1 MNASPA
7 APEPNREA
15 AHWRTKLK
23 DGRARLAEAFFS
35 KRNAAANLRSHA
47 QLVDTV
53 LQEIWQGTGMP
64 PSFALVAVGGY
75 GRGLLFPHS
84 DVDLLLLLD
93 SPPSP
98 EVAPLLEHVIG
109 LFWDIGLEVG
119 HSVRTVAN
127 CLEESAKDVTVQ
139 TNLLEA
145 RLLCGNGALFGQ
157 LREALRAQMDSNAF
171 LQAKLLEQQQRHVRF
186 HDTAHNLEPNLKESP
201 GGLRDLQTVLWISEA
216 LQLGSCWQEL
226 VGESLITAQEARQI
240 QRHEQFLQNLRI
252 HLHYL
257 ARRREDRL
265 LFDYQAPLAERLG
278 LTGQKTRSASELLM
292 QRFYRTAKSVNL
304 MNEILLQNLR
314 ARASTAADISG
325 QSTRGRPPALPLGS
339 RFQARN
345 QLLDA
350 RDEDVFR
357 QHPDAIF
364 ECFHLLQTHTELK
377 GICAR
382 TLRALWRAVPL
393 IDATFRR
400 DPLNRERF
408 MAMFREPRGLTHTL
422 RRMNQYGVLGRYIPA
437 FGRIVGQMQHDL
449 FHVYTVDEHILMVV
463 RNLRRFAVPELSHEF
478 PLCSRLISAFERPE
492 VLYLAGLF
500 HDIAKGR
507 GGDHSRLGKSDARR
521 FSLQH
526 GLSQEDVELVSWL
539 VENHLDMSA
548 VAQKQDISDPDVIA
562 AFGVKARNQRHLT
575 ALYLLTVADI
585 RGTSPKVWN
594 AWKGRLL
601 ENLYHATCR
610 YLCGTATTVG
620 QLQQR
625 QIEALAMLRQN
636 AVAESAVQTLWAKFD
651 ESYFLRHEAQEI
663 AWHARILSWT
673 KDDGSPVVK
682 ARLAPSGEGLQV
694 MIYTPDR
701 EDLFARICGFFEQ
714 VHFNIVEAKIHST
727 REGHALDSF
736 VVLDEEQRATHY
748 RDLLNYIEYELTQ
761 QLRAAAPLAA
771 PLRGRVSRHL
781 KHFPITPQV
790 SIRPDDRGTYQVLSV
805 IAGDRPGLLSGMSR
819 VFLAHGIHLHTA
831 KINTL
836 GERAEDTFI
845 IAGNILENT
854 KAVVR
859 FEEDLLQAI
868 QA

>member
-1 MNASPA
+1 MNISPSA
-7 APEPNREA
+7 VERAGEA
-15 AHWRTKLK
+15 AHWRAELRE
-23 DGRARLAEAFFS
+23 GRARLAQAFLS
-35 KRNAAANLRSHA
+35 KPNAAANLRNHA
-47 QLVDTV
+47 QLVDRV
-53 LQEIWQGTGMP
+53 LRDIWQGSALP
-64 PSFALVAVGGY
+64 PSLALVAVGGY

-84 DVDLLLLLD
+84 DVDLLLLLE
-93 SPPSP
+93 S
-98 EVAPLLEHVIG
+98 APDPDVTSRLEHVIG

-119 HSVRTVAN
+119 HSVRTVAD
-127 CLEESAKDVTVQ
+127 CMEESAKDVTVQ

-145 RLLCGNGALFGQ
+145 RLLCGNAALFGR
-157 LREALRAQMDSNAF
+157 LRDALHGQMDSAAF

-201 GGLRDLQTVLWISEA
+201 GGLRDLQTVLWISQA
-216 LQLGSCWQEL
+216 LRLGAGWQEL

-240 QRHEQFLQNLRI
+240 QRHELFLQNLRI

-265 LFDYQAPLAERLG
+265 LFDYQAPLAEQLG
-278 LTGQKTRSASELLM
+278 LAGQKSRSASELLM
-292 QRFYRTAKSVNL
+292 QRFYRTAKSVSL

-314 ARASTAADISG
+314 ARATSS
-325 QSTRGRPPALPLGS
+325 SEPSALPLGQ

-350 RDEDVFR
+350 CSEDVFR

-382 TLRALWRAVPL
+382 TLRALWRAVPT
-393 IDATFRR
+393 IDPAFRR
-400 DPLNRERF
+400 NPENRERF
-408 MAMFREPRGLTHTL
+408 MRMFREPRGLTHTL
-422 RRMNQYGVLGRYIPA
+422 RRMNQYGILGRYIPA

-449 FHVYTVDEHILMVV
+449 FHVYTVDEHTLMVV

-478 PLCSRLISAFERPE
+478 PLCSRLISTFERPE

-507 GGDHSRLGKSDARR
+507 GGDHSRLGKADARR
-521 FSLQH
+521 FARQH
-526 GLSQEDVELVSWL
+526 GLSQEDIELVGWL

-562 AFGVKARNQRHLT
+562 TFGITARNQRYLT

-610 YLCGTATTVG
+610 YLCGASTTIG

-625 QIEALAMLRQN
+625 QIEALGILRQH
-636 AVAESAVQTLWAKFD
+636 AVAESAVQKLWAKFD

-663 AWHARILSWT
+663 AWHARILSWS
-673 KDDGSPVVK
+673 KDDGGPVVK

-701 EDLFARICGFFEQ
+701 EDLFARICGFFER
-714 VHFNIVEAKIHST
+714 VNFNIVEAKIHST
-727 REGHALDSF
+727 RQGNALDSF
-736 VVLDEEQRATHY
+736 VVLDEEQRASHY
-748 RDLLNYIEYELTQ
+748 RDLLNYIEFELAQ
-761 QLRAAAPLAA
+761 QLRDAGPLAE

-805 IAGDRPGLLSGMSR
+805 IAGDRPGLLSGMAR

-859 FEEDLLQAI
+859 FEEDLLQQL